1 MPFPDPLKILSTVS
15 VRKATTADVNK
26 LAALGRMTFV
36 ETFADTNTKE
46 DMTTYVQAAFNR
58 EQVQSE
64 LLDDRNTFLVA
75 FERGVLAGYAKLR
88 TGHEPEEL
96 AGEKAIEIQRIYV
109 RQSFIGRK
117 IGKHLME
124 ECINIA
130 RTGKYKVIWL
140 GVWEY
145 NPRAIHFYERWGFE
159 KFGKHSFLLGFDEQ
173 TDILM
178 KKKI

>member
-1 MPFPDPLKILSTVS
+1 MTFPDPLKILNTITI
-15 VRKATTADVNK
+15 RKATIADVSK

-36 ETFADTNTKE
+36 ETFSDTNTKE
-46 DMTTYVQAAFNR
+46 DMTNYVQKAFNH
-58 EQVQSE
+58 EQVKSE
-64 LLDDRNTFLVA
+64 LLDESNTFLLA
-75 FERGVLAGYAKLR
+75 YDRDTLAGYAKLR

-96 AGEKAIEIQRIYV
+96 AGEKAMEIQRIYV

-117 IGKHLME
+117 IGKHMME
-124 ECINIA
+124 ECLKIA
-130 RTGKYKVIWL
+130 KKGKYGTIWL

-145 NPRAIHFYERWGFE
+145 NPRAIRFYENWGFE
-159 KFGKHSFLLGFDEQ
+159 KFSKHSFLLGFDEQ

>member
-1 MPFPDPLKILSTVS
+1 MPFSDPLKILSTVS
-15 VRKATTADVNK
+15 VRKATTADVSK
-26 LAALGRMTFV
+26 LAAIGRMTFV

-46 DMTTYVQAAFNR
+46 DMTNYVQKAFNR
-58 EQVQSE
+58 EQVMAE
-64 LLDDRNTFLVA
+64 VLDERNIFLVA

-124 ECINIA
+124 ECLKIA
-130 RTGKYKVIWL
+130 RQKKYETVWL

-145 NPRAIHFYERWGFE
+145 NPRAIHFYENWGFE

-178 KKKI
+178 KKKL